1 MLLFNVL
8 VYDSI
13 FSICNISKHHM
24 LLFNLS
30 CMDRFLHLRQI
41 SKHHM
46 LLFNKVKNK
55 LIIIGGIFQNIIC
68 YCLTIPITGM
78 HGFPRKF
85 QNIICYCLTI
95 EKTSFFNFFFQKKND
110 FMGFSNIF
118 TNRPIKFNL
127 S

>member
-1 MLLFNVL
+1 MEVL
-8 VYDSI
+8 
-13 FSICNISKHHM
+13 
-24 LLFNLS
+24 
-30 CMDRFLHLRQI
+30 
-41 SKHHM
+41 
-46 LLFNKVKNK
+46 
-55 LIIIGGIFQNIIC
+55 
-68 YCLTIPITGM
+68 
-78 HGFPRKF
+78 F

>member
-1 MLLFNVL
+1 MLLFNGSL
-8 VYDSI
+8 KESI
-13 FSICNISKHHM
+13 DNI
-24 LLFNLS
+24 
-30 CMDRFLHLRQI
+30 DR
-41 SKHHM
+41 
-46 LLFNKVKNK
+46 
-55 LIIIGGIFQNIIC
+55 
-68 YCLTIPITGM
+68 
-78 HGFPRKF
+78 F

>member
-1 MLLFNVL
+1 MSPNGRRG
-8 VYDSI
+8 YI
-13 FSICNISKHHM
+13 FQNIICYCLTDCKRLHIHGISISKHHM
-24 LLFNLS
+24 LLFNLCNDS
-30 CMDRFLHLRQI
+30 VHRSTQ
-41 SKHHM
+41 
-46 LLFNKVKNK
+46 V
-55 LIIIGGIFQNIIC
+55 FQNIIC
-68 YCLTIPITGM
+68 YCLTLWADKIKEIA
-78 HGFPRKF
+78 KEF